1 MTSPDQIAADPL
13 TAISHSRHLALELSE
28 TLKLAIPLALTQ
40 LGQIA
45 MMTTDIAMIGRL
57 GSEAMAAAALAHTVF
72 FVSFTF
78 GMGLVSAVAPL
89 AAQAFGARNPHLIRR
104 SLRVGMWAALLMSLP
119 MMALLLRGEQ
129 ILLMLGQAPTSAH
142 LAQQYLLGLAWGM
155 LPALWFMAIRGFM
168 SAVNRPE
175 PILWITLAA
184 IPANAALVYVL
195 LYGAFGLPELGLFG
209 VGLAS
214 SIVNLATFLAGLW
227 FATRRRPFRK
237 YHVLGHF
244 WRTDWQLMRKLV
256 IIGAPISI
264 SFLLEYGLFGA
275 AGLLMGVI
283 STTALAAHQIALQ
296 VAAILYMVPFGISM
310 AATVRVGHAVGRGDA
325 GGVRRAGYIATWLG
339 IVLAAILTLAVIIS
353 RFGIA
358 EVFLGES
365 TDTTAELSATLL
377 LVGSTLFI
385 ADAIQTIAAGALRG
399 MNDTRIPLLFAVLSY
414 WLIGFACA
422 CWLGFWTSSGAVGVW
437 IGLSVGTAIFAILLL
452 LRFRALT
459 SKLTF
464 SMTVREI
471 TPAVD
476 ADTLLSGAQFADAFC
491 VEVADRDLD
500 ARRAAERMMARQP
513 RWAEALV
520 SLRNF
525 LVSPLGLKT
534 SGATPG
540 APREMI
546 GIFPVVSET
555 PDRLIAGFNDSH
567 LDFRVVVDVTTP
579 GGIRQVTLTTL
590 VKTHNWTGA
599 HLSRDHPPVSPA
611 DRARF
616 AASGDNLRRWLTEP
630 ALR

>member
-13 TAISHSRHLALELSE
+13 TAIPHSRHLALELSE

-325 GGVRRAGYIATWLG
+325 GGVRRAGYVATWLG

-365 TDTTAELSATLL
+365 TDATAELSATLL

-422 CWLGFWTSSGAVGVW
+422 CWLGFWTSWGAVGVW

-464 SMTVREI
+464 S
-471 TPAVD
+471 
-476 ADTLLSGAQFADAFC
+476 
-491 VEVADRDLD
+491 
-500 ARRAAERMMARQP
+500 
-513 RWAEALV
+513 
-520 SLRNF
+520 
-525 LVSPLGLKT
+525 
-534 SGATPG
+534 
-540 APREMI
+540 
-546 GIFPVVSET
+546 
-555 PDRLIAGFNDSH
+555 
-567 LDFRVVVDVTTP
+567 
-579 GGIRQVTLTTL
+579 
-590 VKTHNWTGA
+590 
-599 HLSRDHPPVSPA
+599 
-611 DRARF
+611 
-616 AASGDNLRRWLTEP
+616 
-630 ALR
+630 